1 MPRSAKDIKKEL
13 LEQTSISV
21 HPLIEELDA
30 ARRFAWS
37 RYFRLEEKMTGKPK
51 EKK

>member
-13 LEQTSISV
+13 LEQTPAAA
-21 HPLIEELDA
+21 HPLVEELDA

-37 RYFRLEEKMTGKPK
+37 RYFRLEEKLTGKTK